1 MAFVVQRSAVTLT
14 TSNWYAEKRMFTKK
28 KKWRQQEHPGSS
40 SVGSAGRKSQ
50 EGEMKSRKGLEASYG
65 LLLWLAASKK
75 IQEAS
80 TQQGREGL
88 DRFKKCFI
96 LFY

>member
-1 MAFVVQRSAVTLT
+1 MAFVAQKSAVTLT
-14 TSNWYAEKRMFTKK
+14 TSNWYAEKRMFTK

-50 EGEMKSRKGLEASYG
+50 EGEMKSRKGPEASYG

-80 TQQGREGL
+80 IQQGREGL